1 MLMFGVS
8 TAFIFAVVQR
18 LIHARYDD
26 AGTVVL

>member
-1 MLMFGVS
+1 MFGVS

-26 AGTVVL
+26 ADTFLL